1 MSIVWFLLTGL
12 VVGWLAGVLIRGR
25 GYGVVADIVI
35 GVIGGVV
42 GGLLFGVV
50 GVFPRSTIGDILMSL
65 IGAIVFLAIVKAI
78 HKAA

>member
-35 GVIGGVV
+35 GVVGAIV
-42 GGLLFGVV
+42 GGFLFGIV
-50 GVFPRSTIGDILMSL
+50 GVFPRSTLGDILMSL
-65 IGAIVFLAIVKAI
+65 VGAIVFLAIVKAI
-78 HKAA
+78 HKSA